1 MFGIVPS
8 NAQWGSGVYEN
19 VLVKEDGVWKFKYLH
34 AYQTFYTNYEDG
46 WAKRSSGIFAPYDR
60 LPPDRP
66 QSVPYD
72 PYPAAFVPP
81 FHYRNPVSGRADHY
95 RDPSWRDSQT
105 Q

>member
-1 MFGIVPS
+1 MAWHDVPLATEFAMEGVPGLRFQALPLTS
-8 NAQWGSGVYEN
+8 NAP
-19 VLVKEDGVWKFKYLH
+19 
-34 AYQTFYTNYEDG
+34 
-46 WAKRSSGIFAPYDR
+46 PYSPHR
-60 LPPDRP
+60 DRP